1 MFKIVKDG
9 MMPTKGSAYSA
20 CVDLYAREDMVILSG
35 ETTLI
40 PLGVCIDLSLL
51 KQMKKN
57 DFLHEDE
64 LTIWMDGFKHSH
76 YLQLMLRSSL
86 SKKLIIANGVGV
98 IDLDYE
104 NEIMIRVHNPI
115 KENILKEENSVNIQK
130 NDRVAQI
137 TLLEHKVSLFNISTH
152 EKRVGGFGSTGK

>member
-1 MFKIVKDG
+1 MFKIIEDG
-9 MMPTKGSAYSA
+9 MMPTKGSQYSA
-20 CVDLYAREDMVILSG
+20 CVDLYARKDMLIQSG

-40 PLGVCIDLSLL
+40 PLGVCIDLALL
-51 KQMKKN
+51 KEMKKESFSSEEAL
-57 DFLHEDE
+57 DR
-64 LTIWMDGFKHSH
+64 WMEEFKHSH

-115 KENILKEENSVNIQK
+115 KATSVEQNSVSIQK

-137 TLLEHKVSLFNISTH
+137 TILEHKVSLFNILSS
-152 EKRVGGFGSTGK
+152 EKRKGGFGSTGK

>member
-1 MFKIVKDG
+1 MFKVIEDG
-9 MMPTKGSAYSA
+9 MMPTKGSEYSA
-20 CVDLYAREDMVILSG
+20 CVDLYARKDMLIVSG

-40 PLGVCIDLSLL
+40 PLGVCIDLSIL
-51 KQMKKN
+51 KAMKKS
-57 DFLHEDE
+57 DFSSEDE
-64 LTIWMDGFKHSH
+64 LNIWMENFKHSN

-115 KENILKEENSVNIQK
+115 KNNSLNEDNSVQIKK

-137 TLLEHKVSLFNISTH
+137 TILEHKASLFNISTD

>member
-1 MFKIVKDG
+1 MFIVIEDG
-9 MMPTKGSAYSA
+9 KLPTKGSEYAA
-20 CVDLYAREDMVILSG
+20 CVDLFARKNLIIKAG

-40 PLGVCIDLSLL
+40 PLGVRIDLSLL
-51 KQMKKN
+51 KKMKES
-57 DFLHEDE
+57 DFISEEELNLWIED
-64 LTIWMDGFKHSH
+64 FKHSH

-104 NEIMIRVHNPI
+104 DEIMIRVHNPI
-115 KENILKEENSVNIQK
+115 KENALLEDNTINIQQ

-137 TLLEHKVSLFNISTH
+137 TILEHKVLLFNISTS
-152 EKRVGGFGSTGK
+152 EKRSGGFGSTGK